1 MSRLAFAPILLALQI
16 FGCSVCDDGPHQPFD
31 SEAWKT
37 LPWQEHHTMCQDLL
51 ESKVLEG
58 ATRERVIALLGPP
71 NGTLKQDRISY
82 LVRQRYILRVIG
94 EVKVLDIRF
103 DENGKVSTAFVRGT

>member
-1 MSRLAFAPILLALQI
+1 MRRLAFAPILLALQI
-16 FGCSVCDDGPHQPFD
+16 FGCSVCDDGPHQHFD
-31 SEAWKT
+31 SEAWKA
-37 LPWQEHHTMCQDLL
+37 LPWQEHYTMCQDLL

-58 ATRERVIALLGPP
+58 TTLPQVIALLGPP
-71 NGTLKQDRISY
+71 NGGSKQDRVSY

-103 DENGKVSTAFVRGT
+103 DESGKVSTAFVRGT